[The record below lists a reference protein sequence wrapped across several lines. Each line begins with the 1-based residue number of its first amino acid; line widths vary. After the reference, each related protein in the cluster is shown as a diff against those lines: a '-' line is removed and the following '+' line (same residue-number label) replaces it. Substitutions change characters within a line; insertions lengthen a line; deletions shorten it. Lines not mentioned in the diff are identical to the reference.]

1 MDGNCKSIRLLDLRG
16 CSKITTKGIQLALDN
31 LPQLRILKHK
41 CLLECLA
48 DIVQTAKDNTLPKYS
63 LSKIKIFRDFC
74 VKQNNLLP
82 QFFLLCPNV
91 THVIFDMWERERFE
105 DDDLLSLLSLDK
117 LHTISITN
125 IATVMV
131 SQKNIRIDRELT
143 FPKVVSLFKKFGHC
157 LKSLEFSG
165 IFVDISAIIKFCPR
179 LESLYLWNTNCTTT
193 NQSTATKP
201 KSPII
206 FHNLKKLTIQSDVT
220 ISSEN
225 LLALLSSPSLS
236 YISILICDALTD
248 DIFQRA
254 MSLHS
259 FRNLESLLVT
269 RCQSVTKKG
278 IDLFMQE

>member
-1 MDGNCKSIRLLDLRG
+1 M
-16 CSKITTKGIQLALDN
+16 
-31 LPQLRILKHK
+31 KHK

-74 VKQNNLLP
+74 VKQTNLP
-82 QFFLLCPNV
+82 PKFFLLCPNV

-125 IATVMV
+125 VATVMV

-165 IFVDISAIIKFCPR
+165 IFVDISAIIKFCPK
-179 LESLYLWNTNCTTT
+179 LESLNLWHTNCTT
-193 NQSTATKP
+193 NQSTATKL

-206 FHNLKKLTIQSDVT
+206 LHNLKKLTIRNNVT

-225 LLALLSSPSLS
+225 ILALLSSPLLS
-236 YISILICDALTD
+236 YLSIWDALTD
-248 DIFQRA
+248 DILQRA

-259 FRNLESLLVT
+259 FRNLESLVVA

>member
-1 MDGNCKSIRLLDLRG
+1 M
-16 CSKITTKGIQLALDN
+16 
-31 LPQLRILKHK
+31 
-41 CLLECLA
+41 
-48 DIVQTAKDNTLPKYS
+48 
-63 LSKIKIFRDFC
+63 
-74 VKQNNLLP
+74 
-82 QFFLLCPNV
+82 
-91 THVIFDMWERERFE
+91 
-105 DDDLLSLLSLDK
+105 DLLSLPSLDK
-117 LHTISITN
+117 LYTIAIAESIYTYIPN
-125 IATVMV
+125 
-131 SQKNIRIDRELT
+131 SIRVDDGELT
-143 FPKVVSLFKKFGHC
+143 FPKVITLFKKFGHC